1 MLTQLVLGRLGET
14 VATIEFGPRV
24 PGVGFGL
31 LKGSSMEKWLCWAS
45 MGVSGSMSLLF
56 LLDVILKIPFGG
68 LSPVVDIL
76 GLLASG
82 MVLYLSWNAFQDV
95 K

>member
-1 MLTQLVLGRLGET
+1 
-14 VATIEFGPRV
+14 
-24 PGVGFGL
+24 
-31 LKGSSMEKWLCWAS
+31 MEKWLCWAS
-45 MGVSGSMSLLF
+45 MGVSGSMLLLF
-56 LLDVILKIPFGG
+56 LLDLVLKFPFGG
-68 LSPVVDIL
+68 LSRLIDIL

>member
-1 MLTQLVLGRLGET
+1 
-14 VATIEFGPRV
+14 
-24 PGVGFGL
+24 
-31 LKGSSMEKWLCWAS
+31 MEKWLCWAS
-45 MGVSGSMSLLF
+45 MGVSGSMLLLF
-56 LLDVILKIPFGG
+56 LLDVVLQFPFGG
-68 LSPVVDIL
+68 LSRVVDIL

>member
-1 MLTQLVLGRLGET
+1 
-14 VATIEFGPRV
+14 
-24 PGVGFGL
+24 
-31 LKGSSMEKWLCWAS
+31 
-45 MGVSGSMSLLF
+45 MSLIF
-56 LLDVILKIPFGG
+56 LLDLVLKFPFGG

-76 GLLASG
+76 GLLASA

>member
-1 MLTQLVLGRLGET
+1 
-14 VATIEFGPRV
+14 
-24 PGVGFGL
+24 
-31 LKGSSMEKWLCWAS
+31 MEKWLCWAS

-56 LLDVILKIPFGG
+56 LLDVVLKIPFGG